1 MWADKATAASGTSNP
16 AWVGIFI
23 DSGITLNIHPRCFTM
38 TKLLPFLLLL
48 TLLITPL
55 LHADEPTLEEYLL
68 QYDYAARW
76 DMKITSRE
84 LIGLLQQDKVQ
95 FVDIRFA
102 EEQATWKMGF
112 GLHIPLPDLPRQ
124 LHRLDPDKLVVT
136 ACPLKDRAIIA
147 MTYLK
152 TKGFNVK
159 YLSDGMLGLAEHLR
173 GDMALELMDVLP
185 PPHQDGPLESFG
197 ICPG

>member
-1 MWADKATAASGTSNP
+1 
-16 AWVGIFI
+16 
-23 DSGITLNIHPRCFTM
+23 M
-38 TKLLPFLLLL
+38 TKLFYFLLLL
-48 TLLITPL
+48 TLLLTPP
-55 LHADEPTLEEYLL
+55 LHAEESPLEEYLL

-76 DMKITSRE
+76 DMKITSQE
-84 LIGLLQQDKVQ
+84 LVGLLQQDKVQ

-102 EEQATWKMGF
+102 EEHATWKMGF

-159 YLSDGMLGLAEHLR
+159 YLSDGMLSLAEYLR
-173 GDMALELMDVLP
+173 GDMALELTDVLP
-185 PPHQDGPLESFG
+185 LGDEGEHLESFG

>member
-1 MWADKATAASGTSNP
+1 M
-16 AWVGIFI
+16 
-23 DSGITLNIHPRCFTM
+23 L
-38 TKLLPFLLLL
+38 FLLLPVLL
-48 TLLITPL
+48 TVSN
-55 LHADEPTLEEYLL
+55 LHADEQTMEDYLL

-76 DMKITSRE
+76 DMKITSQE
-84 LIGLLQQDKVQ
+84 LVALLQQDKVQ

-124 LHRLDPDKLVVT
+124 LHRLDPNKLVVT

-147 MTYLK
+147 MTYLR
-152 TKGFNVK
+152 TKGYDVK

-173 GDMALELMDVLP
+173 GDMALELTDVLP
-185 PPHQDGPLESFG
+185 PPRQDDPLESFG

>member
-1 MWADKATAASGTSNP
+1 MK
-16 AWVGIFI
+16 
-23 DSGITLNIHPRCFTM
+23 
-38 TKLLPFLLLL
+38 KLLISLLLPA
-48 TLLITPL
+48 LLMVSN

-84 LIGLLQQDKVQ
+84 LVGLLQQDKVQ

-102 EEQATWKMGF
+102 EEHATWKMGF

-152 TKGFNVK
+152 TKSFDVK
-159 YLSDGMLGLAEHLR
+159 YLADGMLGLAEYLR
-173 GDMALELMDVLP
+173 GDMALELTDVLP
-185 PPHQDGPLESFG
+185 PSDDNEPLESSD